1 MLERTPENET
11 EKTIEYMLAARSARS
26 NARKTFKT
34 YARKNVKRYAR

>member
-11 EKTIEYMLAARSARS
+11 EYMLAARSARS